1 MNKSYKFEKKINV
14 CSISNAN
21 ETTTTI
27 VDQWF
32 FKSSHDT
39 DGLQYNKG
47 SSLTAENDSVIDFL
61 NNQDQP
67 PPTSNEMMVRI
78 F

>member
-1 MNKSYKFEKKINV
+1 LNKSYQLENNITGG
-14 CSISNAN
+14 SSSNAT

-67 PPTSNEMMVRI
+67 PPTSNEMMVCI